1 MNLNPT
7 MKLLIRRRHSEG
19 SALLT
24 VVMISGI
31 LVFVLSSM
39 MQLSSTSVRR
49 AYERTSWNTAF
60 FHAENALQWAAQ
72 RIAEAPEGDPT
83 LLGNFSAG
91 LGSLNLPYILQ
102 SVNDPATG
110 LKNVWVTVDR
120 AGSTIPNL
128 YRVTTSA
135 QVSGKVRTLQSVML
149 KNPAS
154 QIFDYDYFLNN
165 WGWWWG
171 TPITGQ
177 GSSRANWDFDFR
189 SDPTVN
195 GSILANGSITEN
207 GTVVDPFS
215 GNPPFAGLAG
225 SDPLSY
231 VHSGVARLNM
241 PNLKD
246 LTYYQQ
252 KAIAANGRLY
262 QGATLL
268 VTAVHNNASQP
279 GLYLEGTTAAPIQI
293 NGPVVIPGD
302 VIIKGKIT
310 GKGTLYVGGNLYIA
324 GDVTYVNAPNWGTA
338 PEPMPATQRDQWVD
352 TNKNRDLVGFAVR
365 ESIFAGDVNS
375 SVWKSA
381 CYDASVYGLKYVGN
395 ESQLG
400 ADGIADT
407 GDDGI
412 SYDHDGDGDLDG
424 ASFDADGDGVVD
436 SASNYDTQIKMT
448 TTRASKINRYPLTSG
463 VPADFSTKASND
475 MNTLDG
481 IFYTNHAAAMRLAKN
496 DALIRGLVASR
507 DEAII
512 FNNTLKFFYDS
523 RVHSRYNKDPN
534 RFVDLGLP
542 IAGLI
547 RQETF
552 AELAPVT
559 GFYTGGPL

>member
-1 MNLNPT
+1 
-7 MKLLIRRRHSEG
+7 MKLLLHRRRTEG

-31 LVFVLSSM
+31 LVFVLTSM

-49 AYERTSWNTAF
+49 TYERTSWNAAF
-60 FHAENALQWAAQ
+60 FHAENGIQWAAQ
-72 RIAEAPEGDPT
+72 RIADAPEGDT
-83 LLGNFSAG
+83 TVLGNFSAAS
-91 LGSLNLPYILQ
+91 GSLNLPYMAQ
-102 SVNDPATG
+102 AVNDAASG

-120 AGSTIPNL
+120 TGITIPNL

-135 QVSGKVRTLQSVML
+135 LVSGKVRTLQTMIL
-149 KNPAS
+149 KNPPS
-154 QIFDYDYFLNN
+154 LIFDYDYFLNN

-171 TPITGQ
+171 TSITGQ

-207 GTVVDPFS
+207 GTAVDPFA

-225 SDPLSY
+225 SDPVSY
-231 VHSGVARLNM
+231 VHSGVARLGM

-246 LTYYQQ
+246 LSYYQQ
-252 KAIAANGRLY
+252 KATAASGRLY

-268 VTAVHNNASQP
+268 VNAVHNNASQP
-279 GLYLEGTTAAPIQI
+279 GLYLEGTAASPIQI

-310 GKGTLYVGGNLYIA
+310 GKGTLYVGGSLYIA
-324 GDVTYVNAPNWGTA
+324 GDVTYVNAPNFTTA
-338 PEPMPATQRDQWVD
+338 PEPMAPAQRDQWVD
-352 TNKNRDLVGFAVR
+352 NNKNRDLVGFAVR
-365 ESIFAGDVNS
+365 EAIFAGNVNDPA
-375 SVWKSA
+375 WKSA
-381 CYDASVYGLKYVGN
+381 CYDASVYGLKYVGK

-424 ASFDADGDGVVD
+424 ASFDADGDGVTD
-436 SASNYDTQIKMT
+436 SAYNYDTQIKMT
-448 TTRASKINRYPLTSG
+448 PARASKINRYPQSNGTP
-463 VPADFSTKASND
+463 VDYSTKASND
-475 MNTLDG
+475 MNLLDG
-481 IFYTNHAAAMRLAKN
+481 IFYTNHAAAMRLAKSN
-496 DALIRGLVASR
+496 TLIRGLIASR

-512 FNNTLKFFYDS
+512 FNSTLKFIYDS

-547 RQETF
+547 RQENFT
-552 AELAPVT
+552 ELAPVA
-559 GFYTGGPL
+559 GFYAGGSL

>member
-1 MNLNPT
+1 
-7 MKLLIRRRHSEG
+7 MKLLLHRRQTEG

-24 VVMISGI
+24 VIMISGI
-31 LVFVLSSM
+31 LVFVLTSM

-49 AYERTSWNTAF
+49 AYERTSWNSAF

-72 RIAEAPEGDPT
+72 RIAEAPEGDVT
-83 LLGNFSAG
+83 LLGNFSASS
-91 LGSLNLPYILQ
+91 GSLNLPYVLQ
-102 SVNDPATG
+102 AVNNAASG

-120 AGSTIPNL
+120 TGITVPNL
-128 YRVTTSA
+128 YRVTSSA
-135 QVSGKVRTLQSVML
+135 QLGGKVRTVQAMIL

-154 QIFDYDYFLNN
+154 QVFDYDYFLNN

-195 GSILANGSITEN
+195 GSIMANGSITEN
-207 GTVVDPFS
+207 GTIVDPFS
-215 GNPPFAGLAG
+215 GNPPFTGLAG
-225 SDPLSY
+225 NDPLAY
-231 VHSGVARLNM
+231 VHSGVARLSM

-252 KAIAANGRLY
+252 KATAANGTLY
-262 QGATLL
+262 QGTTLL
-268 VTAVHNNASQP
+268 VSAVHNNASQP
-279 GLYLEGTTAAPIQI
+279 GLYLEGTAAAPIQI

-302 VIIKGKIT
+302 VVIKGKIT

-324 GDVTYVNAPNWGTA
+324 GDVTYVNAPNWTTP
-338 PEPMPATQRDQWVD
+338 PEPLPASQRDQWVD
-352 TNKNRDLVGFAVR
+352 NNKTRDLIGFAVR
-365 ESIFAGDVNS
+365 ESIFAGNVNDTA
-375 SVWKSA
+375 WKSA

-412 SYDHDGDGDLDG
+412 SYDHDGDGSLDG
-424 ASFDADGDGVVD
+424 ASFDADGDGVTD
-436 SASNYDTQIKMT
+436 SALNYDTQIKMT
-448 TTRASKINRYPLTSG
+448 TTRASKINRYPTSSG
-463 VPADFSTKASND
+463 APVDYSTKASND
-475 MNTLDG
+475 MNLLDG
-481 IFYTNHAAAMRLAKN
+481 IFYTNHAAAMRLAKS
-496 DALIRGLVASR
+496 DSQLRGLIASR

-512 FNNTLKFFYDS
+512 FNNTLKFIYDS

-542 IAGLI
+542 VAGLI
-547 RQETF
+547 RQENFT
-552 AELAPVT
+552 ELAPVA
-559 GFYTGGPL
+559 GFYSGGSL